1 MTIYKE
7 NVSWDNNIYQHKYE
21 DTSSRMTGFFK
32 LMIRWK
38 ASFIKLMY
46 HDLMVF
52 LLLYYFMSFLYRYV
66 LMEHPHHREWFE
78 LICVYAGRN
87 MNKIPLNF
95 LIGFYVQQ
103 VRPETSP
110 LPLIFSSVLSRL

>member
-7 NVSWDNNIYQHKYE
+7 NVSWDNNIYEHKYE
-21 DTSSRMTGFFK
+21 DTTSRMTGFFK

-46 HDLMVF
+46 HDLLVF

-66 LMEHPHHREWFE
+66 LMDHPHHREWFE

-87 MNKIPLNF
+87 MSKIPLNF

-103 VRPETSP
+103 V
-110 LPLIFSSVLSRL
+110 